1 MAHAP
6 ENGCAGQERGQEAGS
21 GQAQARAPCQAA
33 PPRVGV
39 QCEAWEKGSTRPSLE
54 SSPPRRPYES
64 TLQNE
69 VQTTTGPGPQR
80 PAHPST
86 FSVCPA
92 LPARPNSQVP
102 KHQLLLNSRP
112 RTGSPWPRAP
122 HFYLQRLSSPSSSSR
137 SQLPFPLSPRLGQA
151 PSLGSHRALGSPHPP
166 QPRALLEM
174 GLPPHCKAAMATRAG
189 LRPSPSCER
198 MPGVDG
204 CPTKHSL

>member
-33 PPRVGV
+33 PPGVGV
-39 QCEAWEKGSTRPSLE
+39 RCEAWEKGSTRPSLE

-64 TLQNE
+64 TPQDE

-102 KHQLLLNSRP
+102 KCTSSFSTPGPVQAAPGPEHLISTSSDFLAPPPPPGLSSPFPSPPGWVRHPLWAHTGPWAPPARP
-112 RTGSPWPRAP
+112 SPEHCWRWVCLPTARRPWPR
-122 HFYLQRLSSPSSSSR
+122 
-137 SQLPFPLSPRLGQA
+137 GQ
-151 PSLGSHRALGSPHPP
+151 G
-166 QPRALLEM
+166 
-174 GLPPHCKAAMATRAG
+174 
-189 LRPSPSCER
+189 
-198 MPGVDG
+198 
-204 CPTKHSL
+204 